1 MTVLVGSSTYA
12 TVTDTMKTTR
22 SILDILWLRW
32 ALLQVI
38 LLPLP
43 ILISSGALNSEQF
56 NPDGSAFR
64 VTYHFTWDAWLV
76 LLILPV
82 LCVWWKPIRNACTR
96 GSTE

>member
-1 MTVLVGSSTYA
+1 MAVLADGSTCI
-12 TVTDTMKTTR
+12 TINVIMKTSR
-22 SILDILWLRW
+22 SVLDILWVRW

-56 NPDGSAFR
+56 NPDGSVFSA
-64 VTYHFTWDAWLV
+64 TYHFTWDAWLV
-76 LLILPV
+76 LLVLPV

-96 GSTE
+96 LA